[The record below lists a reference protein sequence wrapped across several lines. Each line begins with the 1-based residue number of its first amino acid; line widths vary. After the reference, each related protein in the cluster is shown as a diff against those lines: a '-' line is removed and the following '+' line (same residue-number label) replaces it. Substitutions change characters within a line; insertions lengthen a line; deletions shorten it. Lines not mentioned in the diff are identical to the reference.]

1 MQGKGTTNSTF
12 DQLFEPIFSRNF
24 HHLLQ
29 KLEVDKY
36 VKKLTAFK
44 FITLMIFAQLEQ
56 LTCLREISN
65 SLNNNKLSEAL
76 KLDSISFSQ
85 LSRKL
90 RSMTLETVE
99 FLFKDL
105 VRQVGVQTGFR
116 PIKQG
121 LGRLYLI
128 DSSTISLC
136 LTRYRWASF
145 RKTKSGIKL
154 HLRLRLFKQGVLP
167 DAVIITP
174 AKKADKTQMDELVVE
189 EKGAFNVFDR
199 AYLDYK
205 KFDEYCENGIL
216 FASRL
221 KKNALVELIRELP
234 VTPGSKI
241 KRDCTVILGKDG
253 LTKMHHPLR
262 HIETEDLEGNQIV
275 IITNDF
281 KMSAEEIGDIY
292 RYRWQ
297 IELFFKW
304 IKQHLHVKH
313 FYGLTRQAVE
323 MQLYIAL
330 IAYCLLKIIQ
340 LKTCYKGPLLQ
351 IQRLLSTCFYE
362 SFPCF
367 IRRLYRKPE
376 RISKGRRK
384 IDHERIY
391 QETLR
396 QVIAGEAD
404 HLDDLTYDPVIL

>member
-1 MQGKGTTNSTF
+1 MAAVQSVRATWSKSATF
-12 DQLFEPIFSRNF
+12 RGVFQVRW
-24 HHLLQ
+24 LQ
-29 KLEVDKY
+29 
-36 VKKLTAFK
+36 LTAFK
-44 FITLMIFAQLEQ
+44 FIILMVFAQLEQ

-65 SLNNNKLSEAL
+65 SLCNKEFS
-76 KLDSISFSQ
+76 KMIKIDSISFSQ
-85 LSRKL
+85 ISRKL
-90 RSMTLETVE
+90 RSMMLETVE
-99 FLFKDL
+99 FLFRDL
-105 VRQVGVQTGFR
+105 VRQVGIQTGFK
-116 PIKQG
+116 PIRQE

-145 RKTKSGIKL
+145 RKTKGGIKI

-167 DAVIITP
+167 DAAIITP
-174 AKKADKTQMDELVVE
+174 AKVADKTQMDELVVE
-189 EKGAFNVFDR
+189 EKGVFNVFDR

-205 KFDEYCENGIL
+205 KFDDYCENGIL

-221 KKNALVELIRELP
+221 KKNALVEVVKKLP

-241 KRDCTVILGKDG
+241 KKDCIVILGKDG
-253 LTKMHHPLR
+253 FTKMHHPLR
-262 HIETEDLEGNQIV
+262 YIETEDLEGNQII

-304 IKQHLHVKH
+304 IKQHLHVTH
-313 FYGLTRQAVE
+313 FYGLTQQAVE

-330 IAYCLLKIIQ
+330 ITYCLLKIIQ
-340 LKTCYKGPLLQ
+340 LKTGYKGPLLQ
-351 IQRLLSTCFYE
+351 IQRLLNTCLYE
-362 SFPCF
+362 PFPF
-367 IRRLYRKPE
+367 FVRRLYRKPE

-396 QVIAGEAD
+396 QVIAGEAE

>member
-1 MQGKGTTNSTF
+1 MQGKDTIKSTF
-12 DQLFEPIFSRNF
+12 DQLFEPIFSQNF
-24 HHLLQ
+24 RQLLQ

-44 FITLMIFAQLEQ
+44 FIILMVFAQLEQ

-65 SLNNNKLSEAL
+65 SLCNKEFSKMI

-85 LSRKL
+85 ISRKL
-90 RSMTLETVE
+90 RSMMLETVE
-99 FLFKDL
+99 FLFRDL
-105 VRQVGVQTGFR
+105 VRQVGIQTGFK
-116 PIKQG
+116 PIRQE

-136 LTRYRWASF
+136 LTRYRWANF
-145 RKTKSGIKL
+145 RKTKGGIKI

-167 DAVIITP
+167 DAAIITP
-174 AKKADKTQMDELVVE
+174 AKVADKTQMDELVVE
-189 EKGAFNVFDR
+189 EKGVFNVFDR

-205 KFDEYCENGIL
+205 KFDDYCENGIL

-221 KKNALVELIRELP
+221 KKNALVEVVKKLP

-241 KRDCTVILGKDG
+241 KKDCIVILGKDG
-253 LTKMHHPLR
+253 FTKMHHPLR
-262 HIETEDLEGNQIV
+262 YIETEDLEGNQII

-304 IKQHLHVKH
+304 IKQHLHVTH
-313 FYGLTRQAVE
+313 FYGLTQQAVE

-330 IAYCLLKIIQ
+330 ITYCLLKIIQ
-340 LKTCYKGPLLQ
+340 LKTGYKGPLLQ
-351 IQRLLSTCFYE
+351 IQRLLNTCLYE
-362 SFPCF
+362 PFPF
-367 IRRLYRKPE
+367 FVRRLYRKPE

-396 QVIAGEAD
+396 QVIAGEAE

>member
-1 MQGKGTTNSTF
+1 MQGKDTIKSTF
-12 DQLFEPIFSRNF
+12 DQLFEPIFSQNF
-24 HHLLQ
+24 RQLLQ

-44 FITLMIFAQLEQ
+44 FIILMVFAQLEQ

-65 SLNNNKLSEAL
+65 SLCNKEFS
-76 KLDSISFSQ
+76 KMIKIDSISFSQ
-85 LSRKL
+85 ISRKL
-90 RSMTLETVE
+90 RSMMLETVE
-99 FLFKDL
+99 FLFRDL
-105 VRQVGVQTGFR
+105 VRQVGIQTGFK
-116 PIKQG
+116 PIRQE

-136 LTRYRWASF
+136 LTRYRWANF
-145 RKTKSGIKL
+145 RKTKGGIKI
-154 HLRLRLFKQGVLP
+154 HLRLRLFKQGILP
-167 DAVIITP
+167 DAAIITP
-174 AKKADKTQMDELVVE
+174 AKVADKTQMDELIVE
-189 EKGAFNVFDR
+189 EKGVFNVFDR

-205 KFDEYCENGIL
+205 KFDDYCENGIL

-221 KKNALVELIRELP
+221 KKNALVEVVKELS

-241 KRDCTVILGKDG
+241 KKDCIVILGKDG
-253 LTKMHHPLR
+253 FTKMHHPLR
-262 HIETEDLEGNQIV
+262 YIETEDLEGNQII

-304 IKQHLHVKH
+304 IKQHLHVTH
-313 FYGLTRQAVE
+313 FYGLTQQAVE

-330 IAYCLLKIIQ
+330 ITYCLLKIIQ
-340 LKTCYKGPLLQ
+340 LKTGYKGPLLQ
-351 IQRLLSTCFYE
+351 IQRLLNTCLYE
-362 SFPCF
+362 PFPYF
-367 IRRLYRKPE
+367 VRRLYRKPE

-384 IDHERIY
+384 IDHEKIY